1 MKLRLKEDPREW
13 RKFGLNS
20 ALVLALLA
28 GVLYWREVL
37 PKEVTLAVLAGL
49 LAVTVGAV
57 AQSRWLRGPYR
68 VGMRVSHALGRVV
81 APLVLGLV
89 FFLVLTPL
97 GLLLRLLGKDLLRL
111 RRDPAAA
118 TYWQPTSGSTDL
130 TKMF

>member
-1 MKLRLKEDPREW
+1 MKLRLQEDPREW

-28 GVLYWREVL
+28 GLLCWRGVL
-37 PKEVTLAVLAGL
+37 PNNAALALLAGL
-49 LAVTVGAV
+49 AAV
-57 AQSRWLRGPYR
+57 ALAAIVRPRGLRGPYR
-68 VGMRVSHALGRVV
+68 LGMRASHALGRIL
-81 APLVLGLV
+81 APLVLGLI

-111 RRDPAAA
+111 RRDSTAA
-118 TYWQPTSGSTDL
+118 THWQPASGSTDL

>member
-13 RKFGLNS
+13 RKFGLSS

-28 GVLYWREVL
+28 GLLCWRGVL
-37 PKEVTLAVLAGL
+37 PNNAALAALAGL
-49 LAVTVGAV
+49 AAV
-57 AQSRWLRGPYR
+57 ALAALVRPRWLRGPYR
-68 VGMRVSHALGRVV
+68 LGMRVSHALGRVV
-81 APLVLGLV
+81 APLVLGLI

-111 RRDPAAA
+111 RRDSTTA
-118 TYWQPTSGSTDL
+118 THWQPASGSTDL